1 MIGKFIDVALI
12 LVVLYGVFTFGKC
25 RGYFVGYTDGQI
37 QGYMVGYD
45 SFYEKMYFFLRD
57 SVDASK
63 NKWNILSVAFGFF
76 LVGWFF
82 LFEV

>member
-1 MIGKFIDVALI
+1 MDFYGLRFRYSILVFYCQAFWMIGKLIDVALI

-45 SFYEKMYFFLRD
+45 SFYEKMYLFLRD

-63 NKWNILSVAFGFF
+63 NK
-76 LVGWFF
+76 
-82 LFEV
+82 